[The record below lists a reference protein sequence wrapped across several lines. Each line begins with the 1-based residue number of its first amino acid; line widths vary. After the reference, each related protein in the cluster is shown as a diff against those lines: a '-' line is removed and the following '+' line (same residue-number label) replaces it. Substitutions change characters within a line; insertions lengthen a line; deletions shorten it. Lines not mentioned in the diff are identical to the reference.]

1 MTLDLKHLFTSKGSN
16 MKTVLIT
23 GAGTGFGK
31 EAAMRLAE
39 KGFDVIAAV
48 EIYPQIEILENQ
60 AKERGVT
67 LRIEK
72 LDVTNEGDRRKALGW
87 NVEILVNNAGMLEG
101 GAVIDIPGENMRNE
115 FEVNVIGP
123 VLLTQGIT
131 KQMIKRGE
139 GRVVWV
145 SSREGLNVN
154 PFTGI
159 YSASKHAIEAIA
171 QTMKAELQEFRIE
184 VATVNPGPLLTG
196 FNDRGFDTWKSWI
209 DEPSERLFDYSKLAF
224 PRAQFN
230 PEPVYATLTA
240 VAAGEV
246 DVFRNLEPK
255 SMIEETKKNIEKPWS
270 MKATEGLGTRH
281 EQVQQCY
288 DMEPEQRAN

>member
-1 MTLDLKHLFTSKGSN
+1 

-23 GAGTGFGK
+23 GAGTGFGN

-39 KGFDVIAAV
+39 KGFDVIAGV
-48 EIYPQIEILENQ
+48 EIYPQVEILENQ

-67 LRIEK
+67 LKIEK
-72 LDVTNEGDRRKALGW
+72 LDVASEGDRRKALAW

-101 GAVIDIPGENMRNE
+101 GAVIDIPGDNMRHE

-123 VLLTQGIT
+123 LLLTQGIT
-131 KQMIKRGE
+131 KQMIKRGK

-171 QTMKAELQEFRIE
+171 QTMKAELQEYNIE
-184 VATVNPGPLLTG
+184 VATVNPGPFLTG

-224 PRAQFN
+224 PRAQFD

-246 DVFRNLEPK
+246 TAFRNLEPK
-255 SMIEETKKNIEKPWS
+255 SMIEETKQNIEKPWS
-270 MKATEGLGTRH
+270 MKATDGLGTRH

-288 DMEPEQRAN
+288 DMEPEQLAN

>member
-1 MTLDLKHLFTSKGSN
+1 

-23 GAGTGFGK
+23 GAGSGFGN
-31 EAAMRLAE
+31 EAALRLAQQ
-39 KGFDVIAAV
+39 GFDVIAGV
-48 EIYPQIEILENQ
+48 EIYPQVEVLENQ
-60 AKERGVT
+60 AKERGVA

-72 LDVTNEGDRRKALGW
+72 LDVTDEGDRKKALAW

-101 GAVIDIPGENMRNE
+101 GAIVDIPGLNMRRE

-123 VLLTQGIT
+123 LLLTQGIA
-131 KQMIKRGE
+131 KQMVKRGA

-171 QTMKAELQEFRIE
+171 QTMAAELQEFNIE
-184 VATVNPGPLLTG
+184 VATVNPVPFLTG

-209 DEPSERLFDYSKLAF
+209 DEPAERLFDYSKLAF
-224 PRAQFN
+224 PRAQFD

-240 VAAGEV
+240 VTAGEGEM
-246 DVFRNLEPK
+246 FRNLEPK
-255 SMIEETKKNIEKPWS
+255 SMIEETKSNIEKVWTQ
-270 MKATEGLGTRH
+270 KIRTDLGMRH
-281 EQVQQCY
+281 KQVQQCY
-288 DMEPEQRAN
+288 DMEPEQRAD